1 MSSSFPQQ
9 VAPDIADLASHP
21 DVYRKVMWRIVPLFC
36 FCYVAAYLD
45 RINVGLAK
53 LQMLDA
59 LGFSETVYGLGA
71 GLFFFGY
78 ILLEVPSNLLLQR
91 VGARLW
97 IARIMITWGLL
108 SAATAFVTTP
118 TQFYVVRFLLGAAEA
133 GFVPGVLL
141 YLTYWFPTYRRGKV
155 TALFMLGIP
164 LASMTGGPLSG
175 WIMTAFAGYK
185 GWDGWQWM
193 FALEAVP
200 SVVLGV
206 VVLCCL
212 PGSIQKA
219 SWLTSAEK
227 QQLIRNL
234 EADTLAE
241 SRHSLRAV
249 FADHRVWMLG
259 LIDMCLLM
267 GTYSISFWLPTIIRD
282 SGVQSPLD
290 IGLLTAIPN
299 AAAVAAMLI
308 NGAHSDR
315 QRERRWHIVVPV
327 LIGAVG
333 MVASTWFSH
342 DTVLT
347 VALMT
352 VASAGISAGFPVFW
366 CLPATFLQGRAAA
379 AGIALACSV
388 ANLGG
393 FAATFLLGW
402 LKDLTHSPNA
412 GLVLFGA
419 FQLVACAIAL
429 SMPARVVN
437 R

>member
-1 MSSSFPQQ
+1 MSSSFPRQ
-9 VAPDIADLASHP
+9 VVSGVADLATQS
-21 DVYRKVMWRIVPLFC
+21 DVYGKVAWRLIPLFC
-36 FCYVAAYLD
+36 LCYIAAYLD
-45 RINVGLAK
+45 RINVGLAR

-59 LGFSETVYGLGA
+59 LSFSETVYGLGA
-71 GLFFFGY
+71 GLFFVGY
-78 ILLEVPSNLLLQR
+78 IIFEVPSNLVLQR
-91 VGARLW
+91 VGARFW

-108 SAATAFVTTP
+108 SAATAFVRTP
-118 TQFYVVRFLLGAAEA
+118 TQFYVLRFLLGAAEA
-133 GFVPGVLL
+133 GFVPGILL
-141 YLTYWFPTYRRGKV
+141 YLTCWFPTYRRGKV
-155 TALFMLGIP
+155 IAWFMLGIP
-164 LASMTGGPLSG
+164 LASMTGAPLSG
-175 WIMTAFAGYK
+175 WIMTAFAGWH
-185 GWDGWQWM
+185 GWAGWQWM
-193 FALEAVP
+193 FVIEAVP

-206 VVLCCL
+206 IVLCCL
-212 PGSIQKA
+212 PNSIQKA
-219 SWLTSAEK
+219 AWLTPAEK
-227 QQLIRNL
+227 QQLTRNL

-241 SRHSLRAV
+241 PRHSLRAV
-249 FADHRVWMLG
+249 FTDHRIWMLG

-267 GTYSISFWLPTIIRD
+267 GTYTISFWLPTIIRD

-299 AAAVAAMLI
+299 AVAVVAMLF

-315 QRERRWHIVVPV
+315 ERERRWHIVVPV
-327 LIGAVG
+327 LLGAAG
-333 MVASTWFSH
+333 MVASTWFTH
-342 DTVLT
+342 DTAAT

-352 VASAGISAGFPVFW
+352 VAAAGISAGFPVFW

-379 AGIALACSV
+379 GGIALACSV

-393 FAATFLLGW
+393 FAATFVVGW

-419 FQLVACAIAL
+419 FQLLACAIAL